1 MKRSELK
8 QLIKEVIQEVNGQRY
23 WDEDT
28 PLNKLPFNIIAG
40 EEAILGRKWFD
51 SVINHLYYR
60 KEDKFLRLDGTY
72 KTFDGSGKGR
82 FSVFVEIDG
91 TIGAETNGTVRGHF
105 SGKLD
110 DKLPQNPKVEKQNN
124 TLYLSW
130 DAMNFVKRELRR
142 G

>member
-8 QLIKEVIQEVNGQRY
+8 QLIKEVIQEVNGQQY
-23 WDEDT
+23 WDEDK

-40 EEAILGRKWFD
+40 EEAILKKEWFE

-82 FSVFVEIDG
+82 FSVFVESDG
-91 TIGAETNGTVRGHF
+91 TIGAETNGSVQGHF

-110 DKLPQNPKVEKQNN
+110 DQLPHNPDVEKPKN
-124 TLYLSW
+124 TLYLSF
-130 DAMNFVKRELRR
+130 DAKRLVKRAL
-142 G
+142 GK